1 LRFIFKLAKHQ
12 ISVKGVRYTLSAN
25 IAIDLGTSRTRIF
38 VPNKGILIN
47 EPSVI
52 AFNIND
58 GEIIAVGKQARH
70 MVGKT
75 PKDIKTIYP
84 LTGGVISD
92 FSLVE
97 SMIDFFL
104 KQVIKSKIIMPKAVA
119 CIPSEITDVEKRA
132 TVNAIESAGI
142 RKVYLIEAAVAAAI
156 GSGMKIRKPR
166 GCMVVNIG
174 AGTTNIGVISLNG
187 LAGSGSIKVAGY
199 QMDEEI
205 IKYLKKEYNLL
216 IGKRMAETMKISIGS
231 VYKQSEKKY
240 FRAKGKNLI
249 SGFPRWVDISSD
261 EIFYIMSE
269 VSNRIVQEINDT
281 LERTPPELISD
292 IYSDGIFLSG
302 GSAQIQGLIRLI
314 EKKTGLPVHLAN
326 DPSNCV
332 VRGAGASIKYT
343 RRAEA
348 KIHGLVNPLSK

>member
-1 LRFIFKLAKHQ
+1 M
-12 ISVKGVRYTLSAN
+12 SAN

-52 AFNIND
+52 TFDLND
-58 GEIIAVGKQARH
+58 GEIIAVGKQAHR
-70 MVGKT
+70 MVGRT
-75 PKDIKTIYP
+75 SKDIKTIYP

-97 SMIDFFL
+97 GMIDFFL
-104 KQVIKSKIIMPKAVA
+104 KQVIKSKIVMPKAVA
-119 CIPSEITDVEKRA
+119 CIPSEITEVEKRA
-132 TVNAIESAGI
+132 TINAIKSAGI

-156 GSGMKIRKPR
+156 GSGIDIKKPR

-174 AGTTNIGVISLNG
+174 AGTTNIAVISLNG

-205 IKYLKKEYNLL
+205 IKHLKKEYNLL
-216 IGKRMAETMKISIGS
+216 IGKRMAETIKISIGC
-231 VYKQSEKKY
+231 VYKQRANRY
-240 FRAKGKNLI
+240 FRVKGKNII

-261 EIFYIMSE
+261 EILRVMSE
-269 VSNRIVQEINDT
+269 VANRIVQEINDT

-302 GSAQIQGLIRLI
+302 GSAQTQGFIRLI

-326 DPSNCV
+326 DSSSCV
-332 VRGAGASIKYT
+332 VKGAGIAIKYMRHSKT
-343 RRAEA
+343 
-348 KIHGLVNPLSK
+348 KTYGLINPLSQ